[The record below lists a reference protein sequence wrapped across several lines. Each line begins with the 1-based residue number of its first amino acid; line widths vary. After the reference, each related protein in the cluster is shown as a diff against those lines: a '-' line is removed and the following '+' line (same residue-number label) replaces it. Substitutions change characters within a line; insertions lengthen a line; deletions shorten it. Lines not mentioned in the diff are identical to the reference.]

1 MKKAVLLAAF
11 LCLPACAGAVS
22 WLDNDYSFGSN
33 GLQKDALTFFTSVST
48 RVATGANATFYKD
61 TGRYRDKAWSFRLP
75 VMYTADDFFLSAGP
89 FFYPSLH
96 RSSAL
101 GGKLYLLVPVS
112 ESEDK
117 SHLHLIF
124 SGAAAQQQTTL
135 NLSAGPAKKKFTE
148 TVFELQ
154 AEKSY
159 YDQFFFLASASGFLK
174 SGPASNSTL
183 INPVLDHSELASLGT
198 FRPITGLPEWAMGV
212 QLARNMAPEYEC
224 NLYLGYTRIAFRGA
238 ETAGSLLGGMK
249 LKLNEKSWFDFG
261 YNFYKIKGE
270 AAKSYFKV
278 LVQVFFGAG
287 VKGE

>member
-1 MKKAVLLAAF
+1 MKKALLLAAL
-11 LCLPACAGAVS
+11 LCLPVFAGAVS
-22 WLDNDYSFGSN
+22 WLENDYSFGSN
-33 GLQKDALTFFTSVST
+33 GFKKDSLTWFTNVST

-61 TGRYRDKAWSFRLP
+61 KGRYRDEAWSFRLP

-96 RSSAL
+96 RSRAL

-112 ESEDK
+112 ESDDK

-124 SGAAAQQQTTL
+124 SGAAARQETTL
-135 NLSAGPAKKKFTE
+135 DLPAGPAKRHFTE
-148 TVFELQ
+148 TVLELQ
-154 AEKSY
+154 AEKSFY
-159 YDQFFFLASASGFLK
+159 NQFFFLATANGFLK
-174 SGPASNSTL
+174 SGPASNRNL
-183 INPVLDHSELASLGT
+183 VNPVLDHGELASLGT
-198 FRPITGLPEWAMGV
+198 FRPVTGLPEWAMGL
-212 QLARNMAPEYEC
+212 QLARSMAPEYDC

-249 LKLNEKSWFDFG
+249 LKLNEKSWFDFS

-270 AAKSYFKV
+270 GAKSYFKF

-287 VKGE
+287 TKGE